1 MAGNTAT
8 IDVVA
13 FRADWASGL
22 PIVRLCERYTITKDQ
37 FVRLRDVWELPHRDD
52 RSKRYKPPRE
62 KPPPPAE
69 EAASQAGL
77 GLAPTIAARAAV
89 VQEKWD
95 ARTRELR
102 AVIKFHAFAVPVIN
116 LEDSGLPKSMRDKL
130 GGVSDLLEDG

>member
-13 FRADWASGL
+13 FRADWSAGL

-62 KPPPPAE
+62 KPPPPEE

-77 GLAPTIAARAAV
+77 SLAPTIAARAAG
-89 VQEKWD
+89 VQQRWD

-102 AVIKFHAFAVPVIN
+102 AVIKFAGFSVPVIR
-116 LEDSGLPKSMRDKL
+116 LEDSGLPLSMKDKL
-130 GGVSDLLEDG
+130 GGVSDLLEE

>member
-13 FRADWASGL
+13 FRADWSAGL

-62 KPPPPAE
+62 KPPSSAE

-77 GLAPTIAARAAV
+77 GLAPAIAARAAV

-95 ARTRELR
+95 GRTRELR
-102 AVIKFHAFAVPVIN
+102 AVIKFHAFSVPVIS
-116 LEDSGLPKSMRDKL
+116 LEESGLPKGMRDKL